1 MARCGSWREGER
13 WTATLEIEARTV
25 SLRETI
31 GGEAEL
37 LIGQRTYQVPVGELR
52 RHADTA
58 GAARRGAMHKQQMPP
73 RAPQQAQRARDK
85 QH

>member
-1 MARCGSWREGER
+1 VR
-13 WTATLEIEARTV
+13 WQRYTGTY
-25 SLRETI
+25 LRETI

-37 LIGQRTYQVPVGELR
+37 LIGQRTYRVPVGELR

-73 RAPQQAQRARDK
+73 RAPQQAQRARGK